1 MAKKVHK
8 LKGFQPES
16 FRIICIAS
24 HQNHYRL
31 SWALNNALNIQFQ
44 KADDLII
51 KISKANVEQHFSKYN
66 CIGSSPSVAYH
77 LISNKGEQ
85 GYLLKELPNIDFFL
99 KIEGDTGGGDFVQNL
114 INKIKG
120 LDIVITAFEL
130 KPIKNVQSQKLTF

>member
-1 MAKKVHK
+1 MTRKVHK

-16 FRIICIAS
+16 FKVICIAS

-31 SWALNNALNIQFQ
+31 SWALNRVLNIQFQ
-44 KADDLII
+44 KSDDLII
-51 KISKANVEQHFSKYN
+51 KLSKANIEQHFSKYTTRDKTL
-66 CIGSSPSVAYH
+66 PVTYY
-77 LISNKGEQ
+77 LIANKCEQ
-85 GYLLKELPNIDFFL
+85 GHLLKELPNIDFLL
-99 KIEGDTGGGDFVQNL
+99 KIEGDIGDDFIRNL

>member
-1 MAKKVHK
+1 MTKKVHK

-16 FRIICIAS
+16 FRVICISS

-31 SWALNNALNIQFQ
+31 SWALNRVLNIQFQ
-44 KADDLII
+44 KSEDLIV
-51 KISKANVEQHFSKYN
+51 KLSKANIEQHFSKYAFQDN
-66 CIGSSPSVAYH
+66 TLSITYH
-77 LISNKGEQ
+77 LISNKCEQ

-99 KIEGDTGGGDFVQNL
+99 KIEGDIEEDFFQNL

>member
-1 MAKKVHK
+1 MTRKVHK

-16 FRIICIAS
+16 FKVICIAS

-31 SWALNNALNIQFQ
+31 SWALNRILNIQFQ
-44 KADDLII
+44 KTDDLII
-51 KISKANVEQHFSKYN
+51 KLNKANIEQHFSKYTYQDN
-66 CIGSSPSVAYH
+66 TLPSTYH
-77 LISNKGEQ
+77 LISNKCEQ
-85 GYLLKELPNIDFFL
+85 GYLLKELTNIDFLL
-99 KIEGDTGGGDFVQNL
+99 KIEGDIMEDFFRNL